1 MRKHDRK
8 VLCSGIAYENERQ
21 TEIYRLWPGA
31 DVNRDYFL
39 IKLNLQLF
47 AKDGPGGEK
56 TEPASQKKLD
66 DARKKG
72 QVAKSKE
79 IVNAAFLV
87 IVFAFLQMYVGSMG
101 ESFIESFTK
110 IYNIIPK
117 YARNAEDINV
127 NVALAVLGDILMS
140 ILTLIAPFLALA
152 FLIYFIGDLV
162 QVKWKISGEALKP
175 KFKNLNPVNGVKRMF
190 SKQSL
195 INLLKSVA
203 IVFICVYII
212 YTEIVDK
219 INALYGLYNV
229 SLTQGIG
236 YAGDIIFSI
245 ALKISAVYLVVGVI
259 DYVFQKRKFK
269 QDMMM
274 TKQEVKDEY
283 KQSEGDPTVRQQIRR
298 KMREVS
304 QRRMMQKLPEADV
317 VITNPTHFAVAIKYD
332 LALAK
337 APVVIAKGEDFLA
350 QKIKEVAR
358 ENNIE
363 IVENKP
369 LARALYHS
377 VDIDEEIPQELYQA
391 VAEVLAVVYKA
402 KRGKNF

>member
-1 MRKHDRK
+1 M
-8 VLCSGIAYENERQ
+8 
-21 TEIYRLWPGA
+21 
-31 DVNRDYFL
+31 NRDYFL

>member
-1 MRKHDRK
+1 MK
-8 VLCSGIAYENERQ
+8 ER
-21 TEIYRLWPGA
+21 YG
-31 DVNRDYFL
+31 L

-47 AKDGPGGEK
+47 AKEGPGGEK

-79 IVNAAFLV
+79 IVNSAFLV
-87 IVFAFLQMYVGSMG
+87 IVFAFLDFYIGTMG
-101 ESFIESFTK
+101 EGFIESFNK
-110 IYNIIPK
+110 FYNIIPK
-117 YARNAEDINV
+117 YAREASDMNMQ
-127 NVALAVLGDILMS
+127 VALSVLGEVLSDIL
-140 ILTLIAPFLALA
+140 ILIAPFLALA
-152 FLIYFIGDLV
+152 FIIYFIGDLV

-175 KFKNLNPVNGVKRMF
+175 KFSNLSPLNGFKRMF

-195 INLLKSVA
+195 INLLKSTAIVA
-203 IVFICVYII
+203 ICIYIV
-212 YTEIVDK
+212 YTEIVE
-219 INALYGLYNV
+219 NVFALYNLYDV
-229 SLTQGIG
+229 SLTQAIA
-236 YAGDIIFSI
+236 YCGDMALSI
-245 ALKISAVYLVVGVI
+245 ALDISLVYMFVGVADLI
-259 DYVFQKRKFK
+259 FQKRKFK

-283 KQSEGDPTVRQQIRR
+283 KQSEGDPTVRQQIKR

-332 LALAK
+332 LSIAK

-350 QKIKEVAR
+350 QKIKEAAR
-358 ENNIE
+358 EHNIE

-391 VAEVLAVVYKA
+391 VAEVLAVVYNTK
-402 KRGKNF
+402 KKPIPRGN

>member
-1 MRKHDRK
+1 M
-8 VLCSGIAYENERQ
+8 
-21 TEIYRLWPGA
+21 
-31 DVNRDYFL
+31 
-39 IKLNLQLF
+39 KLNLQLF
-47 AKDGPGGEK
+47 AKEGPGGEK

-79 IVNAAFLV
+79 IVNSAFLV
-87 IVFAFLQMYVGSMG
+87 IVFAFLDFYIGTMG
-101 ESFIESFTK
+101 EGFIESFNK
-110 IYNIIPK
+110 FYNIIPK
-117 YARNAEDINV
+117 YAREVSDMNMQ
-127 NVALAVLGDILMS
+127 VALSVLGEVLSDIL
-140 ILTLIAPFLALA
+140 ILIAPFLALA
-152 FLIYFIGDLV
+152 FIIYFIGDLV

-175 KFKNLNPVNGVKRMF
+175 KFSNLSPLNGFKRMF

-195 INLLKSVA
+195 INLLKSTAIVA
-203 IVFICVYII
+203 ICIYIV
-212 YTEIVDK
+212 YTEIVE
-219 INALYGLYNV
+219 NVFALYNLYDV
-229 SLTQGIG
+229 SLTQAIA
-236 YAGDIIFSI
+236 YCGDMALSI
-245 ALKISAVYLVVGVI
+245 ALDISIVYMFVGVADLI
-259 DYVFQKRKFK
+259 FQKRKFK

-283 KQSEGDPTVRQQIRR
+283 KQSEGDPTVRQQIKR

-332 LALAK
+332 LSIAK

-350 QKIKEVAR
+350 QKIKEAAR
-358 ENNIE
+358 EHNIE

-391 VAEVLAVVYKA
+391 VAEVLAVVYNTK
-402 KRGKNF
+402 KKPIPRGN